1 MKTYRDVKKC
11 SAHPHLY
18 DFLEKS
24 YLKQNR
30 YNKIRDFIV
39 GLLIIIMAGALAWL
53 AVTK

>member
-1 MKTYRDVKKC
+1 MKSYRDAKKC
-11 SAHPHLY
+11 SAHPELY

-39 GLLIIIMAGALAWL
+39 GILIIIMAVALAWL
-53 AVTK
+53 AVTR